1 MKLVPLLTPGVA
13 PAYNV
18 GMAET
23 LSWIPLSGADRRVY
37 ARAVY
42 LVNTPNQAGFVITK
56 DTNPVY
62 GDFNQLKMLSATSF
76 SALTAENST
85 VVLAGVTFPT
95 GFVLEGPIK
104 GYQLASSTG
113 GVVASK
119 AFV

>member
-1 MKLVPLLTPGVA
+1 MKMVPAVSPSVA
-13 PAYNV
+13 PGYNI
-18 GMAET
+18 GIAESN
-23 LSWIPLSGADRRVY
+23 SWIPLSGAPRNIY

-42 LVNTPNQAGFVITK
+42 VVNAPNQAGFVITK

-76 SALTAENST
+76 TALTAENST

-104 GYQLASSTG
+104 GYQLASATG
-113 GVVASK
+113 GVVAYK
-119 AFV
+119 AML

>member
-1 MKLVPLLTPGVA
+1 MKLVPIITPGVA

-23 LSWIPLSGADRRVY
+23 LSWIPLSGVDRRVY

-42 LVNTPNQAGFVITK
+42 LVNTPNQAGFVIT
-56 DTNPVY
+56 TATYTPVY
-62 GDFNQLKMLSATSF
+62 GDFNQIKMITATVF
-76 SALTAENST
+76 TALTAENST
-85 VVLAGVTFPT
+85 VVTAAITFPA

-104 GYQLASSTG
+104 GYTLASGS
-113 GVVASK
+113 VVASK